1 MVYRREE
8 EVGRGREKKDGGG
21 KNGGE
26 REKEEGEEK
35 IEEGGGGIL
44 YSFVL
49 FWLTR
54 IWEPLLILVPFPD
67 QCCVSFL
74 CTNS

>member
-1 MVYRREE
+1 MEGGRMGE
-8 EVGRGREKKDGGG
+8 RGRKKRGR
-21 KNGGE
+21 K
-26 REKEEGEEK
+26 K